1 MNDYRPLTSEEI
13 EVLKSNDC
21 WAEDWTSVNVA
32 EDFKPNFMHRVMLY
46 GEVNIG
52 AFNKNVE
59 VSQGFVKHAGINN
72 ATLRNVTIG
81 DDCLIENVGNYMNNY
96 TIGDDCYISNIS
108 TLETTEGATYGEGN
122 LVSVLNEVGEGNVI
136 LFSDLNSQLAAF
148 MVKHF
153 SDKELKEKIRQLI
166 KTDIDNK
173 MPERGQIGNNVK
185 IVNTKE
191 ITNCIINDFCEV
203 NGAARLSDC
212 TLLGSAHGN
221 VYIGTGVI
229 AENSIIAEGAS
240 VINSVKIQDCYV
252 GEACQLSNGFTA
264 STSVFFANSYMS
276 NGEAC
281 AAFCG
286 PFTASHHKSSLLI
299 GGMFSFYNAGSATNF
314 SNHAYKMGPMHW
326 GILER
331 GSKTA
336 SGAYLLMPATLG
348 SFSVCFGKLMHH
360 PNTRNLPFAYLIADG
375 DKMFLIPG
383 RNITTV
389 GLYRD
394 IKKWPKRDLRA
405 QENRKSIVN
414 FDWLSPFSVGEILK
428 GKKIL
433 ESLREV
439 TGDNVSQYLYHEYI
453 IPASSLHKGI
463 KYYDIALRIYMGA
476 VLKRVLKRDPSITPP
491 ATQTGIGDWDD
502 LSGLLLPVSEEERIV
517 NDLQDGT
524 IDSIQQLIERFE
536 EIDAN
541 YRQYQWAW
549 TYKMVCDYYGISEI
563 TLEDANRIH
572 EDYIKARRSW
582 IAEIKK
588 DAEKEYAM
596 GDVEE
601 EVFRNFVNSLN
612 QEVDYEN

>member
-229 AENSIIAEGAS
+229 AENS
-240 VINSVKIQDCYV
+240 D
-252 GEACQLSNGFTA
+252 
-264 STSVFFANSYMS
+264 
-276 NGEAC
+276 
-281 AAFCG
+281 
-286 PFTASHHKSSLLI
+286 
-299 GGMFSFYNAGSATNF
+299 
-314 SNHAYKMGPMHW
+314 
-326 GILER
+326 
-331 GSKTA
+331 
-336 SGAYLLMPATLG
+336 
-348 SFSVCFGKLMHH
+348 
-360 PNTRNLPFAYLIADG
+360 
-375 DKMFLIPG
+375 
-383 RNITTV
+383 
-389 GLYRD
+389 
-394 IKKWPKRDLRA
+394 
-405 QENRKSIVN
+405 RKSV
-414 FDWLSPFSVGEILK
+414 V
-428 GKKIL
+428 
-433 ESLREV
+433 
-439 TGDNVSQYLYHEYI
+439 
-453 IPASSLHKGI
+453 
-463 KYYDIALRIYMGA
+463 
-476 VLKRVLKRDPSITPP
+476 
-491 ATQTGIGDWDD
+491 
-502 LSGLLLPVSEEERIV
+502 
-517 NDLQDGT
+517 
-524 IDSIQQLIERFE
+524 
-536 EIDAN
+536 
-541 YRQYQWAW
+541 
-549 TYKMVCDYYGISEI
+549 
-563 TLEDANRIH
+563 
-572 EDYIKARRSW
+572 
-582 IAEIKK
+582 
-588 DAEKEYAM
+588 
-596 GDVEE
+596 
-601 EVFRNFVNSLN
+601 
-612 QEVDYEN
+612 